1 MLEEL
6 SEVFRKATRKQL
18 LRNDEFMMILQCSR
32 IHVQYLLDTNPI
44 EFHQTG
50 RTIRYAIEVIKT
62 KFIVS
67 YYK

>member
-32 IHVQYLLDTNPI
+32 IHVQYLLDSNQI